1 MKKILALLLASL
13 TLAGCTHQPQREIQ
27 SERYT
32 VTNCCYYTNGTVE
45 TSDGMLWGYTTE
57 IISNTAVYDGM
68 PVIMCMD
75 DKGTANIIEDDIVL
89 GLVYDR
95 ETAIYDALADSFSKG
110 NIEYERNG
118 NYISLTFKGK

>member
-1 MKKILALLLASL
+1 MKKILALLAL
-13 TLAGCTHQPQREIQ
+13 TITLTGCNAQPQREIQ

-32 VTNCCYYTNGTVE
+32 ITNCRYYTNGTVE

-57 IISNTAVYDGM
+57 IISETTVYDGM
-68 PVIMCMD
+68 PVVMCMD
-75 DKGTANIIEDDIVL
+75 DKGTPEIIEDDIVL

-95 ETAIYDALADSFSKG
+95 MTAIYDEIAANLDKG

-118 NYISLTFKGK
+118 NYIHVKSVE